1 MNSNIRLD
9 TSVLKQYLTLY
20 KETFQDHRLGKDH
33 EIYKWKA
40 VKCFQDNWDIDAP
53 GFAEMLKNALS
64 KTGNLL
70 ATGGFFPRNAI
81 LEMADYAPERVREM
95 YRTLFN
101 ISEDLIARIEEFE
114 INARELMQ
122 EYKPGKSSFQDP
134 NVISIYLW
142 LRFPDENYIYKYNV
156 VKECAAKLAGMSM
169 PSNKYDRVRFAFE
182 FYESL
187 NEEIV
192 KDEQLLTMSKNSLGE
207 DSYRDE
213 KYRTLTLDVGY
224 FISKNLIPVIEDDT
238 NQFVEAS
245 IHPKNMILY
254 GPPGTG
260 KTYAAIQRAVA
271 ILENKPLVVVQNEP
285 YPEVHGRFQQYRK
298 EGLVAFT
305 TFHQSFGYE
314 EFIEGIRPVLAD
326 EEQGSGG
333 DISYEL
339 KDGVFK
345 AFC

>member
-156 VKECAAKLAGMSM
+156 VKECAAKLA
-169 PSNKYDRVRFAFE
+169 DRV
-182 FYESL
+182 
-187 NEEIV
+187 
-192 KDEQLLTMSKNSLGE
+192 
-207 DSYRDE
+207 
-213 KYRTLTLDVGY
+213 
-224 FISKNLIPVIEDDT
+224 
-238 NQFVEAS
+238 
-245 IHPKNMILY
+245 H
-254 GPPGTG
+254 
-260 KTYAAIQRAVA
+260 
-271 ILENKPLVVVQNEP
+271 
-285 YPEVHGRFQQYRK
+285 
-298 EGLVAFT
+298 
-305 TFHQSFGYE
+305 
-314 EFIEGIRPVLAD
+314 
-326 EEQGSGG
+326 
-333 DISYEL
+333 
-339 KDGVFK
+339 
-345 AFC
+345 